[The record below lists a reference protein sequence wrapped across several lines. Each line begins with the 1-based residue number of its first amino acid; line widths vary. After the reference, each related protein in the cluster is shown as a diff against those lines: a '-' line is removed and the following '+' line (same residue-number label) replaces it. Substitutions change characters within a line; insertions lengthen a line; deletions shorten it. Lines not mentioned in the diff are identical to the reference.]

1 MLWNNRYNSAE
12 INASLILSPKRQTHL
27 QTLGGALTE
36 LSVVEVGGTTVVGQ
50 RPEWGSTNPG
60 AVAAVLGKEG
70 AARFGRWGVEAGD
83 SAAGDSEGSDA
94 KLVGLF
100 RGATGAEC
108 LWSSLLILWNTS
120 PKFGGEKK
128 PTLQLEEIKSPINY
142 PSSHLKW

>member
-1 MLWNNRYNSAE
+1 M
-12 INASLILSPKRQTHL
+12 
-27 QTLGGALTE
+27 
-36 LSVVEVGGTTVVGQ
+36 VEVGGTTVVGQ
-50 RPEWGSTNPG
+50 RPEWGSTKPG

-120 PKFGGEKK
+120 PKFGGKK
-128 PTLQLEEIKSPINY
+128 ETDYN
-142 PSSHLKW
+142 